1 MGLGSGKV
9 CSLVSVLQ
17 CLAFRSATI
26 LSNNFKVST
35 NLILKISDKTAPPSR
50 IYQNAKSELSPYTV
64 SSLDLVSLGK
74 YVVTFQRS
82 FSIRHCESHH
92 CVIDIDFR
100 KKPMKKSSRSSK
112 SAQN

>member
-64 SSLDLVSLGK
+64 SSIDLLVSLGK

-82 FSIRHCESHH
+82 F
-92 CVIDIDFR
+92 
-100 KKPMKKSSRSSK
+100 
-112 SAQN
+112 